1 MVDTLEAAGWSV
13 EIDLF
18 DFTVAQPIQQLTP
31 APPSRTRWGGVTGSA
46 LGTVTAQVVPIDIN
60 LVPPRANTSGCQG
73 TYTEAAVGAPLTL
86 DPGGVD
92 DFAGF
97 PTTTAI
103 APIQRVAAASRSRSP
118 TRRPPVR
125 TR

>member
-31 APPSRTRWGGVTGSA
+31 APPSRGGGRQRP
-46 LGTVTAQVVPIDIN
+46 GTVTAQVVPVD

-97 PTTTAI
+97 PTPA
-103 APIQRVAAASRSRSP
+103 RSH
-118 TRRPPVR
+118 
-125 TR
+125 